1 MKQSIR
7 NQKGKGIQGT
17 VLILVLSM
25 LLGLLTACKGDEN
38 VTSNSST
45 SMIGQGEEISLEFDP
60 IEEFKN
66 TYIRPREEDL
76 QVSQIGNYKVGD
88 VELGD
93 AVSMPETVD
102 CTWMGYS
109 EVDLGFLTPEE
120 MPNCE
125 MTEYGFHTV
134 MYDGVLYFYINEYN
148 KATGDPAFQEFADVW
163 GTKNA
168 EGDVFILG
176 GLEEY
181 GRYCAK
187 KGEDAE

>member
-25 LLGLLTACKGDEN
+25 LLGLLTACKGNEN
-38 VTSNSST
+38 VTPNSST
-45 SMIGQGEEISLEFDP
+45 SMIGQGEEISLEVDP

-88 VELGD
+88 VELSD

-187 KGEDAE
+187 KGEDTE